1 MKTYF
6 TTVATNHS
14 QEPSEVITAKHK
26 YLNQD
31 HTSGEPHPRR
41 VVISCCSKWPHVHT
55 GPEMGG
61 ENYPLLILLNSDR
74 TSGDRVLK
82 LSGLL
87 LEKRQYFHH
96 LEAK

>member
-1 MKTYF
+1 MESCDF
-6 TTVATNHS
+6 LAAR
-14 QEPSEVITAKHK
+14 PSHMCA
-26 YLNQD
+26 Q
-31 HTSGEPHPRR
+31 GRR
-41 VVISCCSKWPHVHT
+41 WW
-55 GPEMGG
+55 G

-74 TSGDRVLK
+74 ASGDRVLK